1 VTLEIYQTTQFRRD
15 LRKLKRQG
23 KDLAQLLTVIELL
36 AEEQELPANF
46 RDHTLT
52 GNWSGYS
59 ECHIRPDWLLI
70 YQIDGD
76 SLTLERSGSHS
87 DLFK

>member
-1 VTLEIYQTTQFRRD
+1 MLEIYQTTQFRRD

-23 KDLAQLLTVIELL
+23 KDLARLLTVIELL
-36 AEEQELPANF
+36 AEEQELPANY

-70 YQIDGD
+70 YQIDGG

-87 DLFK
+87 DLF

>member
-1 VTLEIYQTTQFRRD
+1 MTLEIYQTTQFRRD

>member
-1 VTLEIYQTTQFRRD
+1 MTLEIYQTTQFRRD

-23 KDLAQLLTVIELL
+23 KNLAQLLTVIELL

-46 RDHTLT
+46 RDHTLI
-52 GNWSGYS
+52 GNWNGYS

-70 YQIDGD
+70 YQIDGS

-87 DLFK
+87 DLF